1 MGQIGQKMANGQLLF
16 QALYGDPL
24 LRLQPQVHY
33 TSTVHLYSLALNI
46 SLVGYSEGG
55 VESKYNC

>member
-1 MGQIGQKMANGQLLF
+1 MGQIGWKMAGRLLF

-33 TSTVHLYSLALNI
+33 TSTVHLHSLALNI